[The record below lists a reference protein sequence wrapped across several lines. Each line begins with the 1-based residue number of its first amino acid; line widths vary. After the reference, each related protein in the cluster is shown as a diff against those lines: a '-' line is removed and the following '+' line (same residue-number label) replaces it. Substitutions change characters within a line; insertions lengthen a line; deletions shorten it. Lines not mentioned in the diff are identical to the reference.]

1 MEVTTADPDHARAE
15 SEKIYF
21 PHRLT
26 MLHDPGEF
34 SMSLSA
40 LDLGPVAVGV
50 LSYGGEVVIETGELA
65 TGYEVNVALDGVLRT
80 RSGRADVCST
90 ATTAAV
96 YRPDGTARL
105 HGWAHGG
112 RLFGLRIE
120 RGALE
125 HQLADLLDRPVRG
138 AVALAPTIDL
148 ASADGRRWWS
158 LARTLA
164 DLAAGPRGLAADP
177 RVMRPLVEA
186 VVAGLLHTVDHPYRD
201 ELAAPAAAVGP
212 RSVRRAVAAVV
223 ERPEHPWTV
232 AALAEIAGVSARGLR
247 DGMVRHHGLA
257 PMALVRDVR
266 LRRARDDLAAGRGSV
281 SDVAM
286 RWGFTHLG
294 RFARSYR
301 DAFGE
306 PPSRTAGSGARATA
320 GGSTGDPRH
329 T

>member
-1 MEVTTADPDHARAE
+1 MRVSTSDPDRARAE
-15 SEKIYF
+15 CAEIYF

-26 MLHDPGEF
+26 MLHDPAEF

-40 LDLGPVAVGV
+40 VDLGPVAAGV

-65 TGYEVNVALDGVLRT
+65 TGYEVNIALDGVLRT

-90 ATTAAV
+90 AATAAV

-105 HGWAHGG
+105 HGWAEGG
-112 RLFGLRIE
+112 RLFGLKIQ

-125 HQLADLLDRPVRG
+125 DQLTSLLDRPVRG

-148 ASADGRRWWS
+148 ESDDGRRWWS
-158 LARTLA
+158 LVRTLA
-164 DLAAGPRGLAADP
+164 DLAADPRGLAADP

-201 ELAAPAAAVGP
+201 ALAAPASAVGP
-212 RSVRRAVAAVV
+212 RSVRRAVAAIV

-232 AALAEIAGVSARGLR
+232 ASLAEVAGVSARGLR
-247 DGMVRHHGLA
+247 DGMARHHGVS

-266 LRRARDDLAAGRGSV
+266 LRRARDDLAAGRAGV
-281 SDVAM
+281 AEVAM

-301 DAFGE
+301 TAFGE
-306 PPSRTAGSGARATA
+306 PPSRTAATGVRPTA
-320 GGSTGDPRH
+320 HGSTGDLDH

>member
-1 MEVTTADPDHARAE
+1 VQVTTSDPDLARARCAE
-15 SEKIYF
+15 IYF

-40 LDLGPVAVGV
+40 VDLGPVAAGV
-50 LSYGGEVVIETGELA
+50 LSYAGEVVIETGELT
-65 TGYEVNVALDGVLRT
+65 TGCEVNLALDGVLRT
-80 RSGRADVCST
+80 RSGRVDVCST

-105 HGWAHGG
+105 HGWVRGG
-112 RLFGLRIE
+112 RLFGLKID

-125 HQLADLLDRPVRG
+125 DQLAALLDRPVRG
-138 AVALAPTIDL
+138 AVALAPTVDL
-148 ASADGRRWWS
+148 ESEGGRRWWS
-158 LARTLA
+158 LVRALV
-164 DLAAGPRGLAADP
+164 DLAADPRGLAADP
-177 RVMRPLVEA
+177 RVMGPLVEA

-201 ELAAPAAAVGP
+201 ALATPAVAVGP

-232 AALAEIAGVSARGLR
+232 ASLAAIAGVSARGLR
-247 DGMVRHHGLA
+247 DGMVRHHGVS
-257 PMALVRDVR
+257 PMALGRDVR
-266 LRRARDDLAAGRGSV
+266 LRRARDDLAAGRGGV
-281 SDVAM
+281 AEVAM

-301 DAFGE
+301 EAFGE
-306 PPSRTAGSGARATA
+306 PPSRTAGTGARATA
-320 GGSTGDPRH
+320 RGSTGEPRH